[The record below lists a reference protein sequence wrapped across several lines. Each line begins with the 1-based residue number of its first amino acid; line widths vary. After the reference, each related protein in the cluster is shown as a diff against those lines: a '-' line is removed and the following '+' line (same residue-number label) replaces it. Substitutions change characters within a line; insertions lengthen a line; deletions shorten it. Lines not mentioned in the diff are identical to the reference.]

1 MLMNVYIEYVIAD
14 NFVIDALLLW
24 AAALT
29 LRLPYKKYR
38 IVLGGLAGAA
48 CAVVSVF
55 VTGVWTYLVKTVC
68 LIAMCVTA
76 IGFGKKLF
84 WYILLTVAYT
94 FVLGGAIVAIFHFCN
109 ISYLTPNGEF
119 YQLNVPLF
127 VYVLAAAIVVFLC
140 YSVIFYLK
148 QAKRLAPY
156 IVKAVVKL
164 DKDHCVTG
172 YCDSGN
178 TLTYNGVPVCFV
190 TKRFSGFADYFA
202 KQTLSGNVTSIEVV
216 TVAGSKNVSAVK
228 AAVTANGLTMDVYL
242 ALPAEKCQ
250 STYNILLSN
259 AFLSY
264 DNAEQHDLV
273 QEKMR

>member
-1 MLMNVYIEYVIAD
+1 MCI
-14 NFVIDALLLW
+14 
-24 AAALT
+24 T
-29 LRLPYKKYR
+29 
-38 IVLGGLAGAA
+38 
-48 CAVVSVF
+48 VV
-55 VTGVWTYLVKTVC
+55 
-68 LIAMCVTA
+68 
-76 IGFGKKLF
+76 GFGKKLF

-94 FVLGGAIVAIFHFCN
+94 FVLGGAIVAVFHFCN

-119 YQLNVPLF
+119 YQLKVPLF

-178 TLTYNGVPVCFV
+178 TLTYNGIQLCFV
-190 TKRFSGFADYFA
+190 KP
-202 KQTLSGNVTSIEVV
+202 TLSGNVTSIEVV

-228 AAVTANGLTMDVYL
+228 AAVTANGLTKDVYL

>member
-14 NFVIDALLLW
+14 NFVIDALILW

-38 IVLGGLAGAA
+38 VALGGLVGAA

-55 VTGVWTYLVKTVC
+55 VTGFWTYFVKTAC
-68 LIAMCVTA
+68 LVAMCVTA

-84 WYILLTVAYT
+84 WYVLLTVAYT

-119 YQLNVPLF
+119 YQLKVPLF
-127 VYVLAAAIVVFLC
+127 VYVSAAAITAFLC
-140 YSVIFYLK
+140 YSVVFYLK
-148 QAKRLAPY
+148 QAKKIAPY
-156 IVKAVVKL
+156 ITKTSVKL
-164 DKDHCVTG
+164 DKSYSLTG

-178 TLTYNGVPVCFV
+178 TLAYNGVPVCFV
-190 TKRFSGFADYFA
+190 TKKFSGFAEYFA
-202 KQTLSGNVTSIEVV
+202 KQTLAGNVTSIEVV

-228 AAVTANGLTMDVYL
+228 SVVTANGLTLEVYL

-259 AFLSY
+259 AFVT
-264 DNAEQHDLV
+264 DV
-273 QEKMR
+273 G